1 MGAARNRGTREE
13 RQAQAIARD
22 RAQREARV
30 AEEMARWEALTPEER
45 TAERERAHRAR
56 MRVIELQA
64 MTAMV
69 VGAGI

>member
-1 MGAARNRGTREE
+1 MGAARNRGTRAE
-13 RQAQAIARD
+13 RIALAIAR
-22 RAQREARV
+22 REEAAV
-30 AEEMARWEALTPEER
+30 AAVAVERARWEALTPEER